1 MDTSAFNA
9 GKAAYIKG
17 DYATAQAMLQ
27 AAKEPDEINGALDH
41 MLGNSLMR
49 MGMYKEA
56 AKAYQDVLRDET
68 YQKRGAIYSNLGR
81 ALAASGQDEEAIKA
95 LDAALQDVHYQSPYK
110 AQMALGKLLQ
120 KRGDARAAGAAFRSA
135 AIDERNPDP
144 SVALMCL
151 GSCFMELGRPLDAVE
166 AFRTA
171 LDFSSPRTSQASI
184 YASLG
189 EAFVA
194 SNRMQEALDAFQ
206 HALASPAAE
215 LTGKQEAAYTAAKHA
230 VATLVA
236 KRGGTGST
244 DALLAAGGYQVSGP
258 IDPLDPLQE
267 SGELI
272 PSPEDTGFFSVSEQD
287 IMEEENRKNI
297 EKKRSKKNKKEKA
310 EKKAKKPHKKGRIF
324 KITAIIFAILIVCG
338 LAAGTWAYYQGYGI
352 PDAARVAEDL
362 FYAKAD
368 HTDMNQYIAGSVNET
383 QKKAIQSILPTTS
396 QIEVKDVKR
405 SKDSSVVTLSASLTQ
420 GATQTYVINLERD
433 GLGWKV
439 SDVSLTFDTPNLS
452 TGALS
457 QNTTQDTSTTNSNS
471 TSDASQS
478 TNSSGTSTTTPS
490 AGSNAVVPQTNQT
503 QQ

>member
-9 GKAAYIKG
+9 GKAAYTKG

-27 AAKEPDEINGALDH
+27 AAKNPGEINGALDH

-49 MGMYKEA
+49 MGMYQEA
-56 AKAYQDVLRDET
+56 AKVYQNVLKDET
-68 YQKRGAIYSNLGR
+68 YQKVGAIYANLGR
-81 ALAASGQDEEAIKA
+81 ALAACGQDEEAIRA
-95 LDAALQDVHYQSPYK
+95 LDSALQDVHYQSPYK

-120 KRGDARAAGAAFRSA
+120 KRGDARSAGAAFRSA

-144 SVALMCL
+144 SVALMNL

-171 LDFSSPRTSQASI
+171 LDFSSPRTSQSSI
-184 YASLG
+184 YAALG

-206 HALASPAAE
+206 HALSSPAAE
-215 LTGKQEAAYTAAKHA
+215 FTGKQEAAYTAAKHA

-236 KRGGTGST
+236 KRGGIGST
-244 DALLAAGGYQVSGP
+244 DALLAAGGYQVSGS

-287 IMEEENRKNI
+287 IMEEESKKNK
-297 EKKRSKKNKKEKA
+297 EEKRSKKSKKKQV
-310 EKKAKKPHKKGRIF
+310 KKVKKKGRILKVF
-324 KITAIIFAILIVCG
+324 VVIIVSFFLLG
-338 LAAGTWAYYQGYGI
+338 AAGATWAYYQGYGI
-352 PDAARVAEDL
+352 PDATTVAENL

-368 HTDMNQYIAGSVNET
+368 RTGTDQYIASSVNDT
-383 QKKAIQSILPTTS
+383 QKKSIQAILPTTS
-396 QIEVKDVKR
+396 NIRVKDVQR
-405 SKDSSVVTLSASLTQ
+405 SKDTSIVTISASLSQ
-420 GATQTYVINLERD
+420 GASQTYVVNLIRD

-439 SDVSLTFDTPNLS
+439 TDVSLTFDTPNLASSS
-452 TGALS
+452 T
-457 QNTTQDTSTTNSNS
+457 DTSATNASSLQSSNS
-471 TSDASQS
+471 SVATSND
-478 TNSSGTSTTTPS
+478 NSLVAEP
-490 AGSNAVVPQTNQT
+490 GSNAVVPQSTVT
-503 QQ
+503 QQKG